1 MTVIITRG
9 AHWRNTHLVDEPS
22 QFAHVFDPDDPEDVP
37 HQAHNFMTYAKALGN
52 FDSPFVLIGPEDQ
65 AVHLCDWAQI
75 VQTATGVQV
84 EIR

>member
-1 MTVIITRG
+1 MIEIISKG
-9 AHWRNTHLVDEPS
+9 AHWRNVHLQEGPC

-52 FDSPFVLIGPEDQ
+52 FDSPFVLIGPADQ
-65 AVHLCDWAQI
+65 AVHLSDWAQI
-75 VQTATGVQV
+75 VSTATHVPV